1 MFLFIRANREP
12 KINLMISALKELVYL
27 FFAFDYYNYARWIT
41 LFNQVLI
48 LPKSVK
54 AELETGRFI
63 INRSCHRS
71 SSLPIDHAHEQMN
84 KKFKGVWEKGCS
96 HGKSSNIREMD
107 GRWPRAMHTS

>member
-27 FFAFDYYNYARWIT
+27 FFAFDHYNYARWIT

-54 AELETGRFI
+54 EELETGRFI

-71 SSLPIDHAHEQMN
+71 SSLPIDHAQVPMN
-84 KKFKGVWEKGCS
+84 KIIKGVRESRCF
-96 HGKSSNIREMD
+96 HRKSSNIREMD
-107 GRWPRAMHTS
+107 GSWPRTIHTS